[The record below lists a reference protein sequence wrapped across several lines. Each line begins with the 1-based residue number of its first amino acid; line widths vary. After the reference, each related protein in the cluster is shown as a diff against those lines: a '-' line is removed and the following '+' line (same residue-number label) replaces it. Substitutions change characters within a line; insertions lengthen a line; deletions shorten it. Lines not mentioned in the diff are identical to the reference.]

1 MKKVLRILLKRSV
14 WAVISV
20 FFAILFAILAVA
32 KDAVVPHQKWIDN
45 YFGVRRTFLVNDDK
59 KDDAQAVDTNYY
71 PTKYETYGENDER
84 VVSELVKMQ
93 NDALDASKRV
103 NDEGMVLLWNKDNA
117 LPLSKTDEKH
127 VSTFGV
133 HGLAYDNNGTWID
146 NWIYHGTGSA
156 NIDLRKNVGMVEEN
170 GLNIGPRLQLSL
182 ENRGIEYNQKLIDS
196 TWKNLEDK
204 STPNGYEAVQTGA
217 KRDRKEVSWQLLQG
231 DTGNKPL
238 TEMKNTYG
246 DAAIYVIGRY
256 EGEGKDVKD
265 KLNLTAEEK
274 TVLKGLSDARAAG
287 DVKKVIVVLLLPN
300 PMNMKEFEEYSIDA
314 CLWAGYGGNT
324 ATEAVCDVLW
334 GDVNPSGKVVDTW
347 AYDANSAP
355 ASVNYGD
362 FKYADGS
369 SIYNGAAEHND
380 AYVAYQEGIYVGY
393 RYYETR
399 YEDSVIGGRNA
410 VSNKGTVAGNGNWNY
425 SAEVKYPFGYGTGYT
440 TFAYSGYSVA
450 EKGDDYEISVTV
462 TNLGNVAGKES
473 VQIYLQKPYTEYDVN
488 KGIEKAAVELVGYA
502 KTGELKP
509 HGREGDK
516 QTLTITVPKYE
527 FKTYDSYGEKTYILE
542 KGDYYLAAGSNAH
555 DAVNNILAAKGYTKA
570 NGMDADG
577 NKALTHK
584 ITYGRDDFETYSVSY
599 NSTSLGYEITNRF
612 DDADINLYEG
622 TKEQK
627 IKYLSRN
634 NWGET
639 YPVTAV
645 ALTANRTIIDA
656 LKLNKDVENN
666 AEDKMPKEGDANLD
680 VEERVELKLIQLRG
694 VPYGDPLWDDLVDQ
708 LTYDELIGLLK
719 GSAMPIESIAAM
731 EGSVY
736 DGPCGCRDDYI
747 DELGA
752 RCAFPC
758 APIVAATFNDEL
770 VEEMAVAFGEVI
782 RQHERTGIW
791 GVSSNIHRL
800 PYNGRNWE
808 YFAEDGFL
816 SGKMTAAEAK
826 GIMSKGVVV
835 YNKHFALNNM
845 EINRNGVNTWAN
857 EQTIR
862 EIYLKAFEA
871 GVTEANGNGMM
882 SAYNRIGCTY
892 AGEHKGL
899 LTDVLRN
906 EWGFKGVVA
915 SDYPDREYMGKGQP
929 KVIARAV
936 IAGQDEWISD
946 VVGNQLNTDEFKNNA
961 TLRIALRES
970 AKRNLYV
977 RVNSCVVNGMDS
989 NTRVVTIMPEWQKAI
1004 HTAEISVGVIMGVCV
1019 LITAGCWVFRFFDR
1033 RKNDEN

>member
-20 FFAILFAILAVA
+20 FFTILFAIIAVA

-45 YFGVRRTFLVNDDK
+45 YLGVRRTFMVQDEN
-59 KDDAQAVDTNYY
+59 KDEANKVDTNYY
-71 PTKYETYGENDER
+71 PTKYETYDDDGER

-93 NDALDASKRV
+93 NDALDASKKV

-117 LPLSKTDEKH
+117 LPLSKTTEKH

-133 HGLAYDNNGTWID
+133 HGMAYNNNGNWVD

-156 NIDLRKNVGMVEEN
+156 NIDLRSNVGIVNEN
-170 GLNIGPRLQLSL
+170 GLDIGPRLSLSL
-182 ENRGIEYNQKLIDS
+182 DNRGIEYNQKLIDS

-204 STPNGYEAVQTGA
+204 SSPNGYDNLGY
-217 KRDRKEVSWQLLQG
+217 KRDRKEVSWQLLQN
-231 DTGNKPL
+231 DTENNPL
-238 TEMKNTYG
+238 AEMKNNYS

-256 EGEGKDVKD
+256 EGEGGDVKS
-265 KLNLTAEEK
+265 KVNLTAEEK
-274 TVLKGLSDARAAG
+274 TVLKGLSSARASGA
-287 DVKKVIVVLLLPN
+287 VKKVIVVLLFPN
-300 PMNMKEFEEYSIDA
+300 PMNMQDFEEYSIDA

-324 ATEAVCDVLW
+324 ATEAVCDVIW

-347 AYDANSAP
+347 AYDASSAP

-362 FKYADGS
+362 FKYANGG
-369 SIYNGAAEHND
+369 SIYNGEAEHNN

-399 YEDSVIGGRNA
+399 YEDTVIGRGNA
-410 VSNKGTVAGNGNWNY
+410 NSAKGTVAGDGNWNY
-425 SAEVKYPFGYGTGYT
+425 NAEVKYPFGYGTSYT
-440 TFAYSGYSVA
+440 TFEYSNYSVV
-450 EKGDDYEISVTV
+450 EDGNDYKVSLTV
-462 TNLGNVAGKES
+462 TNKGSVAGKES
-473 VQIYLQKPYTEYDVN
+473 VQVYLQKPYTDYDKQ

-509 HGREGDK
+509 NGQEGSS

-527 FKTYDSYGEKTYILE
+527 FKTYDSYGEKTYIYE
-542 KGDYYLAAGSNAH
+542 KGDYYLAAGANAH
-555 DAVNNILAAKGYTKA
+555 DAVNNILAAKGYTKT

-577 NKALTHK
+577 NKALAHK
-584 ITYGRDDFETYSVSY
+584 ITNGRDDFETYSVSY
-599 NSTSLGYEITNRF
+599 KSTSIGYDITNQF

-634 NWGET
+634 NWDDT
-639 YPVTAV
+639 YPVAAV
-645 ALTANRTIIDA
+645 ALTANQTIVDA
-656 LKLNKDVENN
+656 LKLNKEVENN
-666 AEDKMPKEGDANLD
+666 EGDLMPTEGDASKS
-680 VEERVELKLIQLRG
+680 VEERVTLKLIQYRG

-719 GSAMPIESIAAM
+719 GSAMAIDSIAAM
-731 EGSVY
+731 AGSVY
-736 DGPCGCRDDYI
+736 DGPCGCRDDFI
-747 DELGA
+747 GELGA

-770 VEEMAVAFGEVI
+770 VEEMAETFGEVI
-782 RQHERTGIW
+782 RHHDRTGIW
-791 GVSSNIHRL
+791 GVSSNVHRL

-826 GIMSKGVVV
+826 GIISKGVVV
-835 YNKHFALNNM
+835 YNKHFALNNL

-871 GVTEANGNGMM
+871 GVTEAEGNGMM
-882 SAYNRIGCTY
+882 SSYNRIGCTY

-899 LTDVLRN
+899 LTNVLRN

-915 SDYPDREYMGKGQP
+915 SDFPDREYMGKKQP
-929 KVIARAV
+929 RVIARAV

-946 VVGNQLNTDEFKNNA
+946 VVGNQLNSEEFKENA
-961 TLRIALRES
+961 TFRIALKES

-977 RVNSCVVNGMDS
+977 RVNSCAVNGMDS
-989 NTRVVTIMPEWQKAI
+989 NTKVVTIMPDWQRAI
-1004 HTAEISVGVIMGVCV
+1004 GTAEIAVGVVMGVCLLV
-1019 LITAGCWVFRFFDR
+1019 TAGCWVFWYIDR
-1033 RKNDEN
+1033 RKENNA